1 MVKRVRPSRPILI
14 FLCLLLLLLLLIP
27 LFKVQGSRFGSS
39 FFRSLL
45 KNLQLVATFSL
56 TC

>member
-14 FLCLLLLLLLLIP
+14 FLCLLLLLLIP

-39 FFRSLL
+39 FFLSLL